1 MATSNPN
8 PSRPNPQPTLESLQ
22 ERQANLKLT
31 VDELQ
36 TKLAQTRGLI
46 QTLLLGLVVAT
57 LVGLG
62 VAGWLAY
69 RLLVQEQ
76 IAQRD
81 LEQAATSATEVQ
93 EQLEA
98 MEERLQ
104 AQKRQLQTLRE
115 EVPAELETLTDAVQ
129 ANQRQLQLLR
139 ERIQSSSLL
148 EERQSEPE
156 DESSSPSSD
165 RQSSTED
172 ESESAAST
180 RR

>member
-1 MATSNPN
+1 MANPN
-8 PSRPNPQPTLESLQ
+8 SQPSRPNSQSSLESLQ
-22 ERQANLKLT
+22 ERQANLRLT

-36 TKLAQTRGLI
+36 TKLAKTRNLI

-81 LEQAATSATEVQ
+81 LEQATGMATEIQ
-93 EQLEA
+93 DQLA
-98 MEERLQ
+98 IIEEELQ
-104 AQKRQLQTLRE
+104 NQDRQLQTLRE
-115 EVPAELETLTDAVQ
+115 NTPTELEALTESVQ

-139 ERIQSSSLL
+139 ERVQ
-148 EERQSEPE
+148 EPSPLR
-156 DESSSPSSD
+156 ESSSRDSEQSRSSS
-165 RQSSTED
+165 R
-172 ESESAAST
+172 
-180 RR
+180 